1 MKHVSS
7 IYIRDINLPIQRRYH
22 SQASSPQM
30 ISFLMYYAYRPLN
43 RIYVI
48 ILFVNFSIDINGEL
62 TICEVTS
69 NGEIVNGIQ
78 QSKWLEYRLIQ
89 NSNITLKCCR
99 PSAVPNLT
107 ITWNLKKKTPTGDSI
122 TYKEDNTILEINN
135 IVNNQHAGFYECIGS
150 HPTLGETTQ
159 LSEIEVR
166 IRDEGK
172 RWGSLMFNT
181 FRIYS

>member
-1 MKHVSS
+1 
-7 IYIRDINLPIQRRYH
+7 
-22 SQASSPQM
+22 M
-30 ISFLMYYAYRPLN
+30 ISFLMYYAYRPLKQD
-43 RIYVI
+43 IYVI
-48 ILFVNFSIDINGEL
+48 IINFVNFSIDIDGEL

-78 QSKWLEYRLIQ
+78 SKWLQYRLIQ

-107 ITWNLKKKTPTGDSI
+107 VMWFLNEKIPTGDSI

-159 LSEIEVR
+159 LSEIEVL

>member
-1 MKHVSS
+1 
-7 IYIRDINLPIQRRYH
+7 
-22 SQASSPQM
+22 M

-107 ITWNLKKKTPTGDSI
+107 VMWFLNEKIPTGDSI

-135 IVNNQHAGFYECIGS
+135 IVNTQHTGFYECIGS

-159 LSEIEVR
+159 FSEIEVL